1 MVVMLMLVTLVA
13 KVDSQP
19 ALVSDTD
26 VSETTSEPPE
36 LSGVYSEDTPAA
48 SSPAAPAGADTGA
61 SETPPRSTGEAKAK
75 EPKLPKASK
84 DSEEAKRLRR
94 EAVLQHRVLSLCC
107 VARLVWLNG
116 MCNQELLQSS
126 LLSLAPDCLKGG
138 VGGALQHLKTRLLA
152 PSDAGTGKDG
162 EVQPSLVRLLRA
174 LQGFSAD
181 LSAEEWVLLLVA
193 RFSAAVRLASAP
205 QLSPCGYQKH
215 SWSSANLESAGTW
228 SSPPLVL
235 AEKAFHE
242 VVEAAQNKREQWKEL
257 RNHVAGRCG
266 KAPHALWELTPR
278 LVRLL
283 EAISVL
289 HGMKTQAQLLYPW
302 SSVAERRPPKPST
315 NAMSRLLHM
324 DMVMDM
330 QAGKAVTKKAAD
342 PKKKAPEVADKKA
355 EEAARKKEK
364 KAARKEKAEAS
375 LTAAREQELQRAEE
389 AGPEALKAWK
399 KQHNEVT
406 WSKKKASLA
415 VLRQKEKEDEQAART
430 LRDKRRAD
438 KENAANSRAR
448 KKGEERRT
456 ELRGS
461 WGILRADRRA
471 PGEALWVLAMGPLND
486 LWDVT
491 RRYARWSVVS
501 QARGSLAKPWE
512 EILRRFRWPETLKE
526 FPGLQE
532 ANAFDEKRLGERA
545 SKEPLPN
552 SRVGFRH
559 HRLYVLNSQ
568 LKQSQIVQSTSPV
581 GLFQGKDP
589 IWRREDVKE
598 LLTASKWRQQ
608 GRVIRTGERPTKVLR
623 SNSLFSSQLF
633 GLWQTEE
640 HSESFEDRARD
651 FMPGFGPIPTTNN
664 YGNIEVKN
672 GLPKGTVHLTDDGVK
687 EAALK
692 LGVEFAPAVTGFQ
705 SERGVLKP
713 TISGCVVWERDVED
727 VLRAA
732 EEERDRLEQVKE
744 AQKRE
749 RLKGA
754 WQLLVKHVLL
764 DLYVEQRYGSGG
776 PSFVR
781 KGVLCNTCRENGTTP
796 WERCFMSLDPG
807 TKDCISMV
815 AELLPHE
822 PDFSMNQVKAAV
834 EVAVA
839 EHPRLREVLSDCG
852 LWEEVELDLEADHLR
867 WIQDAGESK
876 GKEEDPGIVLAMQ
889 NMPAFDD
896 ASGRTPRWQVI
907 ATPRKLVF
915 HVHHAAV
922 DGVGIVVITSTLLF
936 GKSLRETVQEMLPM
950 AEKSRRKHG
959 SAQPDCSGSCCEGLT
974 AMGSCMRHVGA
985 PFRGL
990 LFPEAKSPI
999 SAPSDAARPSQIRY
1013 FHLGPQQVLDCR

>member
-1 MVVMLMLVTLVA
+1 MAADLATFLQEEVGA
-13 KVDSQP
+13 HAEEEEEDEYADVDWCDP
-19 ALVSDTD
+19 D
-26 VSETTSEPPE
+26 E
-36 LSGVYSEDTPAA
+36 LGEEAQDTPAA
-48 SSPAAPAGADTGA
+48 SSPAAPAGAATGA
-61 SETPPRSTGEAKAK
+61 SETPPTSTGEAKAK
-75 EPKLPKASK
+75 ETKLPKASK

-193 RFSAAVRLASAP
+193 RCRAEGRPSRLALRCP
-205 QLSPCGYQKH
+205 L
-215 SWSSANLESAGTW
+215 
-228 SSPPLVL
+228 PPAKSCLGL
-235 AEKAFHE
+235 
-242 VVEAAQNKREQWKEL
+242 L
-257 RNHVAGRCG
+257 R
-266 KAPHALWELTPR
+266 
-278 LVRLL
+278 
-283 EAISVL
+283 
-289 HGMKTQAQLLYPW
+289 
-302 SSVAERRPPKPST
+302 KP
-315 NAMSRLLHM
+315 
-324 DMVMDM
+324 
-330 QAGKAVTKKAAD
+330 
-342 PKKKAPEVADKKA
+342 E
-355 EEAARKKEK
+355 
-364 KAARKEKAEAS
+364 
-375 LTAAREQELQRAEE
+375 EE
-389 AGPEALKAWK
+389 AGQLQLWAEIFDPKAQRW
-399 KQHNEVT
+399 
-406 WSKKKASLA
+406 
-415 VLRQKEKEDEQAART
+415 
-430 LRDKRRAD
+430 
-438 KENAANSRAR
+438 
-448 KKGEERRT
+448 
-456 ELRGS
+456 RG
-461 WGILRADRRA
+461 LVPQADRRA

-532 ANAFDEKRLGERA
+532 ANAFDEKRLGELA
-545 SKEPLPN
+545 SQEPLPN

-608 GRVIRTGERPTKVLR
+608 GRVIRTGERPMKVLR

-776 PSFVR
+776 PS
-781 KGVLCNTCRENGTTP
+781 
-796 WERCFMSLDPG
+796 
-807 TKDCISMV
+807 
-815 AELLPHE
+815 
-822 PDFSMNQVKAAV
+822 
-834 EVAVA
+834 
-839 EHPRLREVLSDCG
+839 
-852 LWEEVELDLEADHLR
+852 
-867 WIQDAGESK
+867 
-876 GKEEDPGIVLAMQ
+876 
-889 NMPAFDD
+889 
-896 ASGRTPRWQVI
+896 
-907 ATPRKLVF
+907 
-915 HVHHAAV
+915 
-922 DGVGIVVITSTLLF
+922 
-936 GKSLRETVQEMLPM
+936 
-950 AEKSRRKHG
+950 
-959 SAQPDCSGSCCEGLT
+959 
-974 AMGSCMRHVGA
+974 
-985 PFRGL
+985 
-990 LFPEAKSPI
+990 
-999 SAPSDAARPSQIRY
+999 
-1013 FHLGPQQVLDCR
+1013 